1 MGEHLEECSQCMVK
15 TIDVELCAF
24 EMPWLMVVICPA
36 EQLYADVRTLH
47 TGISALSAQY
57 EQGVV

>member
-1 MGEHLEECSQCMVK
+1 MVK

-36 EQLYADVRTLH
+36 GQLFADVRKFH
-47 TGISALSAQY
+47 VEISALSARP